1 MTNSIHN
8 LITCEKTERR
18 VSVVTKQN

>member
-8 LITCEKTERR
+8 LITREKTERR